1 MPRYLFIIG
10 FMSAFVIAFLAM
22 PLVIRLAYRIGAV
35 DRPDSR
41 KVHSGS
47 MPRMGG
53 MAIFFAFMAVMLFM
67 VLTGRITGPFVG
79 IIYGSIIIFLVGL
92 MDDIY
97 QIRPQV
103 KLLGQ
108 IAAAAVAI
116 YFGVM
121 VHFVTNPF
129 DGWFSLGYFAI
140 PVTLLWIVGI
150 TNAIN
155 LIDGLDGLA
164 AGVSAIAA
172 ITMAV
177 IAVMK
182 GQPVVTLANLILVG
196 AILGFLPFNFYPAR
210 TFMGDSGSNF
220 LGFILG
226 CLAIM
231 GTAKSAALIS
241 LLLPIVILGI
251 PIFDTCFAIVRR
263 VYNKNPIFLPDRDH
277 LHHRLMALGMSHRRS
292 VLIIYGVSALF
303 SAVAITLT
311 LINNPKANLALIL
324 LLLIMVIAADRIGLV
339 TGEDRETKYELSREE
354 HKQAMK
360 G

>member
-1 MPRYLFIIG
+1 MPWYLFVIS
-10 FMSAFVIAFLAM
+10 FVSAFVIAYLAM
-22 PLVIRLAYRIGAV
+22 PLVIGLAYRIGAV

-67 VLTGRITGPFVG
+67 VLTGRITGAFVG

-92 MDDIY
+92 VDDIF
-97 QIRPQV
+97 QIRPRV

-116 YFGVM
+116 YFGVV

-129 DGWFSLGYFAI
+129 DGWFTLGYFAI
-140 PVTLLWIVGI
+140 PVTLLWVVGI

-172 ITMAV
+172 ITMAI
-177 IAVMK
+177 IAVIK
-182 GQPVVTLANLILVG
+182 GQPVVALATLVLVG
-196 AILGFLPFNFYPAR
+196 AILGFLPYNFYPAR

-220 LGFILG
+220 LALKLRPLTSVAWQKSFTKTIQNLKPIII
-226 CLAIM
+226 IM
-231 GTAKSAALIS
+231 
-241 LLLPIVILGI
+241 
-251 PIFDTCFAIVRR
+251 
-263 VYNKNPIFLPDRDH
+263 
-277 LHHRLMALGMSHRRS
+277 
-292 VLIIYGVSALF
+292 
-303 SAVAITLT
+303 
-311 LINNPKANLALIL
+311 
-324 LLLIMVIAADRIGLV
+324 
-339 TGEDRETKYELSREE
+339 EL
-354 HKQAMK
+354 
-360 G
+360 